1 VAGLKVFKIVKRKK
15 SKEIVHDANDV
26 CKSADIPSVLGS
38 LDDYETSYIESKG
51 DSNFKSEK
59 MIESD

>member
-1 VAGLKVFKIVKRKK
+1 MAGLKVIKIVKRTK
-15 SKEIVHDANDV
+15 SKEIVYDANDV

-38 LDDYETSYIESKG
+38 LDKYETSYIDSKG
-51 DSNFKSEK
+51 DKDFTTEK

>member
-38 LDDYETSYIESKG
+38 LDKYETSYIDSKG
-51 DSNFKSEK
+51 DNNFKSEK